1 MSKQKFGVPKLETL
15 RKRAGVTQK
24 VLAESL
30 EITDHTY
37 RNWLTGRSQPSLS
50 IRQFKALCRV
60 LRCSPEE
67 LPDDPTELEELAKA
81 SETQGPYKTNGGTA

>member
-24 VLAESL
+24 ALADSL

-50 IRQFKALCRV
+50 IKQFKALCRI
-60 LRCSPEE
+60 LQCSPDE
-67 LPDDPTELEELAKA
+67 LPDDPTELEAIVNAADK
-81 SETQGPYKTNGGTA
+81 SVPYKTNGETA